1 MAQAA
6 EGRRAAD
13 AARAQARVAMASARE
28 ARANARVNMR
38 MGVENMRR
46 GAEQLRQESRRL
58 EDPAYRAR
66 QIREN
71 AERGNTVTDAELQ
84 AAGRRMPAQAAEMER
99 NAAEL
104 AARADDA

>member
-1 MAQAA
+1 MEA
-6 EGRRAAD
+6 GRRAQAD
-13 AARAQARVAMASARE
+13 
-28 ARANARVNMR
+28 ARVNMR
-38 MGVENMRR
+38 MGVVNMRR

-71 AERGNTVTDAELQ
+71 AAGGNTVTDAELQ
-84 AAGRRMPAQAAEMER
+84 AAGRRMPGQAADMER
-99 NAAEL
+99 RATEL